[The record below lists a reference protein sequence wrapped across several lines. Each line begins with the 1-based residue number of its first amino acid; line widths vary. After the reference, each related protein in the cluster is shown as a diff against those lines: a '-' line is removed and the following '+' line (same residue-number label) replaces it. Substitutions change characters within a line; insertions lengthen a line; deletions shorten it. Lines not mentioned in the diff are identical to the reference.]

1 MRLASHAILNS
12 LVYILGM
19 TSLSRE
25 YALLC
30 ADVAEFTQ
38 AMEVR
43 EHDMGVRTMRW
54 VEHCVGGWLR
64 ELGGRLLQQAGD
76 AIFLAFHEADRAAM
90 AAHRLKQDW
99 SASAAWSNHAAD
111 GHELRIALH
120 WGRLMRGR
128 HGYVAHS
135 LNVVSRLCAQVLPG
149 QTWCSVEFWLRLPP
163 PHRPAYEDLGTMHFK
178 HIQQGMRVL
187 RHKEK
192 VDIHPS
198 ARRLNELPLPRLLVH
213 SEADAWAESWMDRW
227 VEALHLNRGL
237 EVAEWAGQLQP
248 GGTPAAMPMRNGR
261 ADFMLLRR
269 AQPKHHVVEL
279 WAEPLPLKIRTWT
292 LPLEAP
298 DDSPSHDLSAEL
310 QACMNEHMASK
321 ARSQP
326 ESALSHG
333 QLRGAALH
341 MMHAG
346 ALPDF
351 QRAAE
356 LLSAWS
362 RRFNRHAQPHVWHAL
377 WHVLRHTRG
386 LGLGDADAALWHS
399 KQALALEPEHAHA
412 HAVHGFAMAHLQGDI
427 EGGMRQLEQAQTL
440 APDLH
445 WTPLYRSVLWCL
457 LDEPQRAMQEID
469 GAWREAPQ
477 DGTQGFALGLA
488 GHAAVFAQQPAL
500 AIQWLEEAW
509 GQHRHHSPVLRM
521 LVVAHQMLGHS
532 EMARF
537 FLRQLL
543 VLEPHLTARSYLART
558 RAGHAR
564 RVELAHW
571 LMEAGLPMK

>member
-1 MRLASHAILNS
+1 LNP
-12 LVYILGM
+12 LVYILSM

-30 ADVAEFTQ
+30 ADVTEFTK

-64 ELGGRLLQQAGD
+64 DLGGRLLQQAGD
-76 AIFLAFHEADRAAM
+76 AIFLAFHEADRATV

-99 SASAAWSNHAAD
+99 SESGAWSGHVAD

-149 QTWCSVEFWLRLPP
+149 QTWCSAEFWLQLPP
-163 PHRPAYEDLGTMHFK
+163 PHRQAYEDLGNMHFK
-178 HIQQGMRVL
+178 HIQEGVRVL
-187 RHKEK
+187 RHKDK
-192 VDIHPS
+192 AAVRSS
-198 ARRLNELPLPRLLVH
+198 AQNLSELPQPRLLIH
-213 SEADAWAESWMDRW
+213 SEADAWSESWMDRW
-227 VEALHLNRGL
+227 VEALHVNRGL
-237 EVAEWAGQLQP
+237 EVAEWAGHLQP
-248 GGTPAAMPMRNGR
+248 SGTPTSILVRNGR

-269 AQPKHHVVEL
+269 TQRKDHVVEL

-292 LPLEAP
+292 LPLETP
-298 DDSPSHDLSAEL
+298 DDSPSRDLSSEL
-310 QACMNEHMASK
+310 QACMHEHMASK

-351 QRAAE
+351 ERSAE
-356 LLSAWS
+356 LLTAWS
-362 RRFNRHAQPHVWHAL
+362 RRFNRHAQPHVWQAL

-386 LGLGDADAALWHS
+386 LGLGDVEEALQHS

-412 HAVHGFAMAHLQGDI
+412 HAVHGFAMAHLRGDI
-427 EGGMRQLEQAQTL
+427 EGGMRQLEQAQAL
-440 APDLH
+440 DAGLH

-457 LDEPQRAMQEID
+457 LDQPQRAMHEID
-469 GAWREAPQ
+469 GAWRQTPQ

-500 AIQWLEEAW
+500 AIQWLEKAW

-521 LVVAHQMLGHS
+521 LVVAHQMLGQI